1 MAIELFLARRSF
13 VSALTLA
20 GAAEEI
26 FGMELKNQGITNTLT
41 SRHMLHVT
49 AYSRARLK
57 APSWKQFTV
66 KQNYA
71 RNAAKHLADKFS
83 KTAEYDPFLRADLE
97 TAAINMILR
106 AIRNQEL
113 LCLPKSENATR
124 FNGWYLSTI
133 YV

>member
-1 MAIELFLARRSF
+1 MAIELLLARRSF

-26 FGMELKNQGITNTLT
+26 FGVELKNRGITNALT
-41 SRHMLHVT
+41 RRHRLHVM
-49 AYSRARLK
+49 AYSRARRK
-57 APSWKQFTV
+57 GPSFKQFAA

-83 KTAEYDPFLRADLE
+83 NAEYDPFLRADLE

-113 LCLPKSENATR
+113 LCLPKSESATR
-124 FNGWYLSTI
+124 FYGWYLSTI